1 MRSRGQV
8 RATYSPLIIAVGTQ
22 HKQLLFDLLLD
33 LGVVCA
39 GWRISEQL
47 VRLLEEPA
55 SRLHLTLQLT
65 EASSLQHVA
74 GFVYTFC
81 NKEFMDYFCHSKRR
95 QIDKINFSHTINIS
109 NDQSLILGIS
119 GRRRRG
125 RQALSTT
132 MLISGQNSK
141 TQINTSR
148 TKMNTKSFSLQALGS
163 GMLASSTRSIFREI

>member
-47 VRLLEEPA
+47 VRLLEESA
-55 SRLHLTLQLT
+55 SRFHLTPQLT

-74 GFVYTFC
+74 GFVYTCC
-81 NKEFMDYFCHSKRR
+81 NKEFMDDLCHSKRR

-109 NDQSLILGIS
+109 NDQTLILGIS
-119 GRRRRG
+119 GRRRG

-141 TQINTSR
+141 TKINTSR

-163 GMLASSTRSIFREI
+163 GMQASSTRSIFREI